1 MDTVGA
7 HIKAARQKA
16 GLSQEELAGIVK
28 TTKSTISK
36 YENGLRQPRIEQLQ
50 AIAAALGVSVGS
62 LLGYE
67 EEQVIIPGRLKIV
80 SVNDPELENIQYR
93 IEAED
98 EETFNLGCK
107 IMEDAGVH
115 IPAHTP
121 AGRISAA
128 LEKLNDKGQS
138 VAVERVE
145 ELTKIPD
152 YQRTAQPPEPTQEA
166 TEDKK

>member
-1 MDTVGA
+1 MNIGSQIRGA
-7 HIKAARQKA
+7 RKKSKLTQKELAEKA
-16 GLSQEELAGIVK
+16 GVATITIQQYELGK
-28 TTKSTISK
+28 R
-36 YENGLRQPRIEQLQ
+36 EPRLEQLK
-50 AIAAALGVSVGS
+50 AIAAALGVSVGY

-98 EETFNLGCK
+98 EEAFTLGCQ
-107 IMEDAGVH
+107 IIESAGIS
-115 IPAHTP
+115 IPEYTP
-121 AGRISAA
+121 AGRISSA
-128 LEKLNDKGQS
+128 LEKLNDKGRA

-152 YQRTAQPPEPTQEA
+152 YQRTESQSEATQEA
-166 TEDKK
+166 LEDKK